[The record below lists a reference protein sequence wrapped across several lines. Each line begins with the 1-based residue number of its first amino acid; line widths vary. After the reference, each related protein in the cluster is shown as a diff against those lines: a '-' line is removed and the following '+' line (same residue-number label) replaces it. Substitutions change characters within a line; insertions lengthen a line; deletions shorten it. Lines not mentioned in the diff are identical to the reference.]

1 MQLTLQDDGREYALD
16 FAQPIDIELP
26 ERPTTGFRWFLA
38 EGAPFEIVED
48 VPDVQPGPPGKGGV
62 RRIRLKA
69 VKKGRLQLRL
79 VERRR
84 WEQRTTREF
93 VVAINVT

>member
-1 MQLTLQDDGREYALD
+1 MRLTLRDDGSERTIGLAEL
-16 FAQPIDIELP
+16 IDIELP

-38 EGAPFEIVED
+38 EGSPFDIVED
-48 VPDVQPGPPGKGGV
+48 VTDVQPGPPGSGGL
-62 RRIRLKA
+62 RRFTLQA
-69 VKKGRLQLRL
+69 NETGRSELRF

-93 VVAINVT
+93 VVTIDVI

>member
-1 MQLTLQDDGREYALD
+1 MQLTLQSDGSEQTVAL
-16 FAQPIDIELP
+16 AELIEIELP

-38 EGAPFEIVED
+38 EGSPFDIVED
-48 VPDVQPGPPGKGGV
+48 VPDVQPSPPGRAGV
-62 RRIRLKA
+62 RRFMLKA
-69 VKKGRLQLRL
+69 MKRGQLELKL

-93 VVAINVT
+93 VVTIDVT

>member
-1 MQLTLQDDGREYALD
+1 MQLTLRDNGSEQTIGLAE
-16 FAQPIDIELP
+16 PIDVELP

-38 EGAPFEIVED
+38 EDSQFELVED

-62 RRIRLKA
+62 RRFMLQA
-69 VKKGRLQLRL
+69 MKKGRLELRF

-93 VVAINVT
+93 VVTIDIT